1 MEEEIKPTNLVKG
14 ITYRIVHR
22 NGKIKERFG
31 VFDVL
36 LLGTTENEN
45 ASFTNI
51 HGENVRS
58 FPLAAYRTDEWKFLK
73 SVDPDDP
80 QPVADGGRRRRK
92 TRTRKTK
99 RRHRKTRR
107 SV

>member
-1 MEEEIKPTNLVKG
+1 MAEISPHRLEEG

-22 NGKIKERFG
+22 DGQIEEQVG
-31 VFDVL
+31 VFDRLV
-36 LLGTTENEN
+36 GTRSNH
-45 ASFTNI
+45 ARFTDI
-51 HGENVRS
+51 QGEKI
-58 FPLAAYRTDEWKFLK
+58 FPSPDAAYRIDEWKFLK
-73 SVDPDDP
+73 HDPGDP

-99 RRHRKTRR
+99 RRARKTRR